1 MTGTPQSN
9 EIYGCTMRRGDPDLK
24 KIVDDSIKSLFVSGE
39 INAIY
44 DKWFTQP
51 IPPKGLNL
59 KFPMSTELKTIIAHP
74 NDQPAPEKA
83 L

>member
-1 MTGTPQSN
+1 MH
-9 EIYGCTMRRGDPDLK
+9 RGDPDLK
-24 KIVDDSIKSLFVSGE
+24 KVVDDSIKSLFVSGK

-59 KFPMSTELKTIIAHP
+59 KFPMSAELKTIIAP
-74 NDQPAPEKA
+74 PQRPTGAGKGS
-83 L
+83 

>member
-1 MTGTPQSN
+1 MVAQCVGVIRIS
-9 EIYGCTMRRGDPDLK
+9 K
-24 KIVDDSIKSLFVSGE
+24 KVVDDSIKSLFVSGE

-59 KFPMSTELKTIIAHP
+59 KFPMSAELKTIIAQP

>member
-1 MTGTPQSN
+1 
-9 EIYGCTMRRGDPDLK
+9 MRRGDPHLK
-24 KIVDDSIKSLFVSGE
+24 KVVDDSIKSLFVSGE

-59 KFPMSTELKTIIAHP
+59 KFPMSAELKTIIAHP

>member
-1 MTGTPQSN
+1 
-9 EIYGCTMRRGDPDLK
+9 MRRGDPDLK
-24 KIVDDSIKSLFVSGE
+24 KVVDDSIKSLFVSGE

-59 KFPMSTELKTIIAHP
+59 KFPMSAELKTIIAQP